1 MKHLLLFEA
10 FRPYIDRKAMANRKP
25 VEIGYVKQPVEIRIE
40 IEKPPHAADRQCRHG
55 LDSAITDDDI
65 IETVELAIEDLTIA
79 LMQDQF
85 DIYQNEDNY
94 PTKGVKEGEPNR
106 FVIRNLTN
114 NLNVV
119 CILTP
124 GDWEFKLTVI
134 TIMTKENFKSYPG
147 QYVLE
152 VRS

>member
-40 IEKPPHAADRQCRHG
+40 IEKPPHAADRQWRHG